1 MFLSDDI
8 IEDIVIFTNS
18 YADIIKETPEI
29 IDRIQ
34 ATNRSLFKLWKP
46 VTVNEMWV
54 YISVISIMGIVKKP
68 MYHMYWSKDHMF
80 STPIFSRLMRRDR
93 FEQIRKMLHFTDPL
107 LEDLDDPLTK
117 LSSFLDKVQ
126 ANFKRIYTPS
136 KNVAVDE
143 YLSLWKGRLK
153 FRVYIPNKRERYGV
167 KIYMLCE
174 SSSAYLYSFIIY
186 AGADTKYVDPGVQ
199 FPKPFHDY
207 PTYSQV
213 VLSLMQG
220 LFNQGYSVT
229 LDNLYTEPSLLLALF
244 KNSTDC
250 FGTLR
255 KKKGLPKDFWDWKPA
270 KGVGIPPLIKFCDQ
284 KLMVMR
290 WNDCYKT
297 KSKKIVSMMSTKHTG
312 EIVATGKI
320 HFSSKQEIMKPDVI
334 KDYNSTMGGVDTLSR
349 VITPY
354 SVQRKGLKWYR
365 KIGEL
370 FFDVCIYNSYV
381 VWKKVNKSGISHLAY
396 RQMLIKTIV
405 MIHLQE
411 KAPDQPG
418 RGEPI
423 NNLHKPLRL
432 VERHFP
438 SVKPHTKGRSKRSR
452 CIRCNQMGV
461 RKDVTL
467 ECRKCEVSLCITPC
481 FEMYHTHH
489 HFEIAEQYSSSSSED
504 SID

>member
-18 YADIIKETPEI
+18 YTDIIKETPEI

-46 VTVNEMWV
+46 VTVNEMWM

-255 KKKGLPKDFWDWKPA
+255 KKKVYQKTFGIGSQPKEWELS
-270 KGVGIPPLIKFCDQ
+270 LIH
-284 KLMVMR
+284 
-290 WNDCYKT
+290 
-297 KSKKIVSMMSTKHTG
+297 I
-312 EIVATGKI
+312 
-320 HFSSKQEIMKPDVI
+320 
-334 KDYNSTMGGVDTLSR
+334 
-349 VITPY
+349 
-354 SVQRKGLKWYR
+354 
-365 KIGEL
+365 
-370 FFDVCIYNSYV
+370 
-381 VWKKVNKSGISHLAY
+381 
-396 RQMLIKTIV
+396 
-405 MIHLQE
+405 
-411 KAPDQPG
+411 
-418 RGEPI
+418 
-423 NNLHKPLRL
+423 
-432 VERHFP
+432 
-438 SVKPHTKGRSKRSR
+438 
-452 CIRCNQMGV
+452 
-461 RKDVTL
+461 
-467 ECRKCEVSLCITPC
+467 
-481 FEMYHTHH
+481 
-489 HFEIAEQYSSSSSED
+489 
-504 SID
+504 